1 MHSLLSLRILQLF
14 CLLFIA
20 VLSIVQVVSANGEI
34 PRVRILDENLEI
46 PSRSESEI
54 LASQMLI
61 RQGADGFSHPDQLQQ
76 LSAEIQHILQL
87 VRESK
92 PPITDVSV
100 VEAYSPGVVIVM
112 PQPDF
117 LKHVQSIVATGA
129 ESIPFLTGN
138 QQFDQFNTKFGLYA
152 VKIYSNLE
160 LMLLYYDPAVNP
172 QHVSDLL
179 TFRFNEHVKFA
190 EPEFFLG
197 DRPTIKVS
205 KSGETWYVLVRRAW
219 GDCPSGCI
227 HQEFHFFTI
236 KENHVKS
243 IPFEESQLLDEF
255 VMLMDSLSR

>member
-20 VLSIVQVVSANGEI
+20 VLSIVQVVSADGEI
-34 PRVRILDENLEI
+34 PRIRILDENLDI

-61 RQGADGFSHPDQLQQ
+61 RQGIDGYSHPDRLQQ
-76 LSAEIQHILQL
+76 LSAEIQHVLQL
-87 VRESK
+87 VRTTYPSL
-92 PPITDVSV
+92 TDVTV
-100 VEAYSPGVVIVM
+100 AEAYSPGVVILT
-112 PQPDF
+112 PQPGF
-117 LKHVQSIVATGA
+117 LDYVLSMFETGA
-129 ESIPFLTGN
+129 ESVTFSTGN
-138 QQFDQFNTKFGLYA
+138 QNFDQFNTKFGLYA
-152 VKIYSNLE
+152 VKVFSRLE
-160 LMLLYYDPAVNP
+160 MMLLYYDPAVNP

-190 EPEFFLG
+190 EPEIYLG
-197 DRPTIKVS
+197 DRSSIKIS
-205 KSGETWYVLVRRAW
+205 KSDETWYVLVRRAW